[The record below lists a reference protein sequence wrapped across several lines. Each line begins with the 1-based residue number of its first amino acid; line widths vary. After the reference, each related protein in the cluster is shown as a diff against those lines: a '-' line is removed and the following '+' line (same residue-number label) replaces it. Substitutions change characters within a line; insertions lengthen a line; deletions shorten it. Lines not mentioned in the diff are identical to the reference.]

1 MASSSSLLELPTDF
15 RGDHH
20 HHQLPSVVSVQ
31 ELAKRPLTTIPT
43 PFVSFD
49 QEIPEETLHQPY
61 VEAPILDLQ
70 LLTADHETSSLE
82 LAKLHSY
89 CQEWGI
95 FQLVNHGVDKSVIE
109 KLRHEVEGFYKLPV
123 EEKLRYKEQPGDYEG
138 YGGTGRLKGRLEWG
152 DRFYMNTNPIHR
164 RKPHLFPELPSSFR
178 ESLEVYLEEVQKLA
192 MKLMG
197 LMAKALQ
204 TEAKKVEE
212 MMDDGMQSVRITY
225 YPPCP
230 RPELVVGI
238 TPHSDA
244 SGITILNQV
253 NGVDG
258 LKIVK
263 DGAWLPLTF
272 LPHAL
277 VVNVGDILE
286 VLSNGLYKS
295 VEHSVAVNSEK
306 ERIAVG
312 FFFNPRFDA
321 EVGPATDI
329 VGPENPPKFKRKGME
344 QYVKDYFAMKMEGR
358 SNLEHMKIDND
369 GCRQ

>member
-1 MASSSSLLELPTDF
+1 
-15 RGDHH
+15 
-20 HHQLPSVVSVQ
+20 
-31 ELAKRPLTTIPT
+31 
-43 PFVSFD
+43 
-49 QEIPEETLHQPY
+49 
-61 VEAPILDLQ
+61 
-70 LLTADHETSSLE
+70 
-82 LAKLHSY
+82 
-89 CQEWGI
+89 
-95 FQLVNHGVDKSVIE
+95 
-109 KLRHEVEGFYKLPV
+109 
-123 EEKLRYKEQPGDYEG
+123 
-138 YGGTGRLKGRLEWG
+138 
-152 DRFYMNTNPIHR
+152 
-164 RKPHLFPELPSSFR
+164 
-178 ESLEVYLEEVQKLA
+178 

-286 VLSNGLYKS
+286 VFHHSLSLS
-295 VEHSVAVNSEK
+295 PPPSPSSIH
-306 ERIAVG
+306 
-312 FFFNPRFDA
+312 RF
-321 EVGPATDI
+321 
-329 VGPENPPKFKRKGME
+329 
-344 QYVKDYFAMKMEGR
+344 Q
-358 SNLEHMKIDND
+358 
-369 GCRQ
+369 